1 MHEKPEPFARPLRV
15 KHCRSSMRPESLAEG
30 VRVLEITIDESLVRG
45 ILADEMR
52 QAGAEIDRQGPVAAY
67 ESSRRRH
74 DARLNAAPD
83 AHTLA
88 CKNGCFWCC
97 YFTVDVRAVEVFA
110 ILDFMARELS
120 PDEQAR
126 VWREIEANNAL
137 LQGLSELERMK
148 RNVKCPFLAAGRCTI
163 YQARPQTCR
172 NYHATD
178 ATGCRISY
186 EQPENTEIDPE
197 FAPLVYQT
205 GGAHVDAFSS
215 SLQLRGYDISAY
227 ELSAALAA
235 AIADPDARAR
245 FESQQKPFATLTGT
259 EVPTEFF

>member
-1 MHEKPEPFARPLRV
+1 M
-15 KHCRSSMRPESLAEG
+15 
-30 VRVLEITIDESLVRG
+30 EISIDEPLVRG
-45 ILADEMR
+45 IVADEMQ
-52 QAGAEIDRQGPVAAY
+52 QAAAEIDRLGPVAAY

-74 DARLNAAPD
+74 DARISAAPD
-83 AHTLA
+83 VNTLA

-120 PDEQAR
+120 REEQAR

-148 RNVKCPFLAAGRCTI
+148 RNVKCPFLAAGRCAI

-186 EQPENTEIDPE
+186 EQPENTEIDPD
-197 FAPLVYQT
+197 FAPLVYQA
-205 GGAHVDAFSS
+205 GGAHVDAFCS
-215 SLQLRGYDISAY
+215 SLQLRGYDIRAY

-235 AIADPDARAR
+235 ANADPEARAR
-245 FESQQKPFATLTGT
+245 FESKQKPFLTLTGN
-259 EVPTEFF
+259 EVDAEFF

>member
-1 MHEKPEPFARPLRV
+1 M
-15 KHCRSSMRPESLAEG
+15 
-30 VRVLEITIDESLVRG
+30 EITIDESLVRG
-45 ILADEMR
+45 ILADELR

-74 DARLNAAPD
+74 DARLSAASD

-97 YFTVDVRAVEVFA
+97 YFTVDVRAVEVFSM
-110 ILDFMARELS
+110 LDFMARELS

-137 LQGLSELERMK
+137 LQGLSELERMQ

-186 EQPENTEIDPE
+186 EQPQNSEIDPE

-205 GGAHVDAFSS
+205 GGAHVDAFCS

-235 AIADPDARAR
+235 AIAEPDARAR
-245 FESQQKPFATLTGT
+245 FESKHKPFATLTGS